1 MTLAAY
7 AKMKVSQSRIA
18 DFLAMEELP
27 KELKNTATTGT
38 SGEESATPSV
48 VVMMKD
54 ITVSW
59 GTHAGAPG
67 GGTTAKKDK
76 EEQTKETKESNES
89 NEKES
94 TATKETA
101 AVDEV
106 VAAPVDKG
114 PTVVLEHLNVSIVR
128 GECIAVVGPV
138 GSGKSAF
145 CNTLLREMEMV
156 HAKNTRYNNKP
167 QHEQQWP
174 LQQSTLSSISPML
187 FSSFLFFLLPF
198 PSSAAAAAA
207 ATKDTLTVTGTI
219 AFAAQTAWIL
229 NASIKDNILFG
240 HPYDEKRYRR
250 VLRACQLTHD
260 LNVLDD
266 GDMTMIGERGINLS
280 GGQKQRVSVARAAYS
295 DKDIVILDDP
305 MSALDPEVGH
315 RLFNECIQGVLKDK
329 TVVLVTHSMDVLK
342 DCDRVLVLDVK
353 NKVNDDDD
361 AAAASGADTT
371 TNLVGYIREKGT
383 FQELVDAGLDFAQML
398 AKPET
403 NEADDGEE
411 GEDGAGGEE
420 GGVATTDIHA
430 ATSADGT
437 ALTKRSQR

>member
-89 NEKES
+89 NESNEKES

-101 AVDEV
+101 AVEEV

-174 LQQSTLSSISPML
+174 LQQSTLSSISPHAFL
-187 FSSFLFFLLPF
+187 FFPLLSSSFLFFPLLSSSSSF
-198 PSSAAAAAA
+198 PSPP
-207 ATKDTLTVTGTI
+207 V
-219 AFAAQTAWIL
+219 
-229 NASIKDNILFG
+229 
-240 HPYDEKRYRR
+240 RR
-250 VLRACQLTHD
+250 RRRRRPRT
-260 LNVLDD
+260 
-266 GDMTMIGERGINLS
+266 R
-280 GGQKQRVSVARAAYS
+280 
-295 DKDIVILDDP
+295 
-305 MSALDPEVGH
+305 
-315 RLFNECIQGVLKDK
+315 
-329 TVVLVTHSMDVLK
+329 
-342 DCDRVLVLDVK
+342 
-353 NKVNDDDD
+353 
-361 AAAASGADTT
+361 
-371 TNLVGYIREKGT
+371 
-383 FQELVDAGLDFAQML
+383 
-398 AKPET
+398 
-403 NEADDGEE
+403 
-411 GEDGAGGEE
+411 
-420 GGVATTDIHA
+420 
-430 ATSADGT
+430 
-437 ALTKRSQR
+437 

>member
-76 EEQTKETKESNES
+76 EEQTKETKETKESNESNES

-94 TATKETA
+94 TAPKETA
-101 AVDEV
+101 AVEKV

-156 HAKNTRYNNKP
+156 HAKNTRYNNNHNDIKTMATATISVVL
-167 QHEQQWP
+167 P
-174 LQQSTLSSISPML
+174 LTP
-187 FSSFLFFLLPF
+187 SFLFFPS
-198 PSSAAAAAA
+198 PSSPS
-207 ATKDTLTVTGTI
+207 V
-219 AFAAQTAWIL
+219 
-229 NASIKDNILFG
+229 
-240 HPYDEKRYRR
+240 RR
-250 VLRACQLTHD
+250 RRRRRPRT
-260 LNVLDD
+260 
-266 GDMTMIGERGINLS
+266 R
-280 GGQKQRVSVARAAYS
+280 
-295 DKDIVILDDP
+295 
-305 MSALDPEVGH
+305 
-315 RLFNECIQGVLKDK
+315 
-329 TVVLVTHSMDVLK
+329 
-342 DCDRVLVLDVK
+342 
-353 NKVNDDDD
+353 
-361 AAAASGADTT
+361 
-371 TNLVGYIREKGT
+371 
-383 FQELVDAGLDFAQML
+383 
-398 AKPET
+398 
-403 NEADDGEE
+403 
-411 GEDGAGGEE
+411 
-420 GGVATTDIHA
+420 
-430 ATSADGT
+430 
-437 ALTKRSQR
+437 

>member
-1 MTLAAY
+1 
-7 AKMKVSQSRIA
+7 
-18 DFLAMEELP
+18 
-27 KELKNTATTGT
+27 
-38 SGEESATPSV
+38 
-48 VVMMKD
+48 
-54 ITVSW
+54 
-59 GTHAGAPG
+59 
-67 GGTTAKKDK
+67 
-76 EEQTKETKESNES
+76 
-89 NEKES
+89 
-94 TATKETA
+94 
-101 AVDEV
+101 
-106 VAAPVDKG
+106 
-114 PTVVLEHLNVSIVR
+114 
-128 GECIAVVGPV
+128 
-138 GSGKSAF
+138 
-145 CNTLLREMEMV
+145 
-156 HAKNTRYNNKP
+156 
-167 QHEQQWP
+167 
-174 LQQSTLSSISPML
+174 
-187 FSSFLFFLLPF
+187 
-198 PSSAAAAAA
+198 
-207 ATKDTLTVTGTI
+207 LTVTGTI

-361 AAAASGADTT
+361 AAAAAAAAGADTT

-403 NEADDGEE
+403 NEAEGEE